1 MSSKLAITSRE
12 KDLET
17 FVDEDEN
24 TPILGTQSA
33 LVPKKKKSKIEL
45 ENTQRIQNSLYTN
58 KSVMFG
64 KEQRV

>member
-33 LVPKKKKSKIEL
+33 LVPKKK
-45 ENTQRIQNSLYTN
+45 
-58 KSVMFG
+58 
-64 KEQRV
+64 